1 MRRAHAHVN
10 RNVHSAVRPHAQSC
24 TTQTKPS
31 GQRQARKSLV
41 TCPPHTGRPEP
52 RVAWSCPR
60 ERGIPGQAPTP
71 RVVVRLIACRAPC
84 RREPSL
90 HRCPERGLRRPPHT
104 SGNHPETL
112 LAGKARPGE
121 GRRLPRMRRGASFG
135 DSLVSIFALRLSTA
149 RKECGGR
156 AGGSGERPGRRSCAH
171 SAGTLVSPGGQKQ
184 RPAAEL
190 SRRTKLGGEEEDA
203 GCGSRR
209 TKSGLAARRPGPEA
223 RLGQEA
229 AGGQARSGVAW
240 LSGNQGPQ
248 CKRPGL
254 QRGSVAEL
262 VPEWPPRAAGHPELL
277 LTSRLGSLAD
287 EASAGLAAEGRA
299 GQRGTRPC
307 PPPAG
312 PGGPPVA
319 GAAVRTASWAGGRGV
334 RAGVSP
340 PLPALPLPPRGA
352 RRRGRGLLPPLNG
365 WGSRLAPRSRPPSG
379 VRLAA
384 AGAGDSGG
392 LTFLADLVVQ
402 RDGAAAPLDGP
413 VHLFLRARVQGDT
426 LPLASDAAL

>member
-90 HRCPERGLRRPPHT
+90 HRCPERGLCRPPHT

-156 AGGSGERPGRRSCAH
+156 AGGSGERPGRRGCAH

-190 SRRTKLGGEEEDA
+190 SRQTKLGGEEEDA

-209 TKSGLAARRPGPEA
+209 TKSGLAARRPGPEV

-262 VPEWPPRAAGHPELL
+262 VPEWPPRAAADVTAGEPGRRGKRWPG
-277 LTSRLGSLAD
+277 SRG
-287 EASAGLAAEGRA
+287 ASGPARDAAL
-299 GQRGTRPC
+299 
-307 PPPAG
+307 
-312 PGGPPVA
+312 
-319 GAAVRTASWAGGRGV
+319 S
-334 RAGVSP
+334 SS
-340 PLPALPLPPRGA
+340 RGA
-352 RRRGRGLLPPLNG
+352 RRPACGRGCCPHRELGGRPRRAGRREPSPARPPAPAPWSPPTGPGASSSAERMGKQTSPPFPPPVGCPAGRGR
-365 WGSRLAPRSRPPSG
+365 R
-379 VRLAA
+379 
-384 AGAGDSGG
+384 GG
-392 LTFLADLVVQ
+392 LW
-402 RDGAAAPLDGP
+402 RP
-413 VHLFLRARVQGDT
+413 HLPG
-426 LPLASDAAL
+426 

>member
-156 AGGSGERPGRRSCAH
+156 AGGSGERPGRRGCAH

-209 TKSGLAARRPGPEA
+209 TKSGLAARARGRWGPG
-223 RLGQEA
+223 QKW
-229 AGGQARSGVAW
+229 GGLAVWEPGTAVQKAWPSAW
-240 LSGNQGPQ
+240 LSGRA
-248 CKRPGL
+248 CAR
-254 QRGSVAEL
+254 VATQSC
-262 VPEWPPRAAGHPELL
+262 WPPRAAADVTAGEPGRRGKRWPG
-277 LTSRLGSLAD
+277 SRG
-287 EASAGLAAEGRA
+287 ASG
-299 GQRGTRPC
+299 
-307 PPPAG
+307 PAG
-312 PGGPPVA
+312 D
-319 GAAVRTASWAGGRGV
+319 AALS
-334 RAGVSP
+334 SSH
-340 PLPALPLPPRGA
+340 GA
-352 RRRGRGLLPPLNG
+352 RRPACGRGCCPHRELGGRPRRAGRHEPSPARPPAPAPWSPPMGPGASSPTEQMGKQTSPPFPPPVGCPAGRGR
-365 WGSRLAPRSRPPSG
+365 R
-379 VRLAA
+379 
-384 AGAGDSGG
+384 GG
-392 LTFLADLVVQ
+392 LW
-402 RDGAAAPLDGP
+402 RP
-413 VHLFLRARVQGDT
+413 HLPG
-426 LPLASDAAL
+426 

>member
-135 DSLVSIFALRLSTA
+135 DSLVSTFALRLSTA

-171 SAGTLVSPGGQKQ
+171 SAGTLVSPGG
-184 RPAAEL
+184 
-190 SRRTKLGGEEEDA
+190 
-203 GCGSRR
+203 
-209 TKSGLAARRPGPEA
+209 
-223 RLGQEA
+223 
-229 AGGQARSGVAW
+229 
-240 LSGNQGPQ
+240 
-248 CKRPGL
+248 
-254 QRGSVAEL
+254 
-262 VPEWPPRAAGHPELL
+262 
-277 LTSRLGSLAD
+277 
-287 EASAGLAAEGRA
+287 
-299 GQRGTRPC
+299 
-307 PPPAG
+307 
-312 PGGPPVA
+312 
-319 GAAVRTASWAGGRGV
+319 
-334 RAGVSP
+334 
-340 PLPALPLPPRGA
+340 
-352 RRRGRGLLPPLNG
+352 
-365 WGSRLAPRSRPPSG
+365 
-379 VRLAA
+379 
-384 AGAGDSGG
+384 
-392 LTFLADLVVQ
+392 
-402 RDGAAAPLDGP
+402 
-413 VHLFLRARVQGDT
+413 
-426 LPLASDAAL
+426 